1 MQITGYELF
10 EIPPRWVFLKL
21 ETSTGLLGW
30 GEPVIEGRAKTV
42 QAAVEEMLD
51 QYLIGKDPFR
61 IEDHWQALYRGGFY
75 RGGPI
80 LMSAIAGINQA
91 LWDIKGKHFGAPV
104 YELLG
109 GKSRDKVRVYKWIGG
124 DRPEDV
130 AAEAT
135 RLAEAGYT
143 ALKMDATNQTRFIE
157 TKASLDEITERIQ
170 HVRTAVDDRVDIGID
185 FRGRVSKSMAKT
197 LTNRLESVEPMFIE
211 EPVLPE
217 NIEHLPN
224 IAAQIHAPI
233 AAGERLYSRWDYKDL
248 LKTGAIDVIQPDV
261 SHAGGISEMVKLAN
275 MAESHDVAI
284 APNCPLG
291 PIALAASI
299 QVDTVVPNLLVQDQG
314 FDVHSE
320 TTSPA
325 HDLLNSNPFAFDD
338 GYLKTLDGPGLGIDV
353 ALDVVREKAEA
364 DLDWHNP
371 IWRHEDGS
379 VADW

>member
-1 MQITGYELF
+1 
-10 EIPPRWVFLKL
+10 
-21 ETSTGLLGW
+21 
-30 GEPVIEGRAKTV
+30 
-42 QAAVEEMLD
+42 MLD

-170 HVRTAVDDRVDIGID
+170 HVRTAVDDRVDLGID

-224 IAAQIHAPI
+224 IAAQTRAPI

-248 LKTGAIDVIQPDV
+248 LKTGAIDVIQRCL
-261 SHAGGISEMVKLAN
+261 SRRRY
-275 MAESHDVAI
+275 
-284 APNCPLG
+284 
-291 PIALAASI
+291 
-299 QVDTVVPNLLVQDQG
+299 
-314 FDVHSE
+314 FR
-320 TTSPA
+320 
-325 HDLLNSNPFAFDD
+325 D
-338 GYLKTLDGPGLGIDV
+338 GQTC
-353 ALDVVREKAEA
+353 
-364 DLDWHNP
+364 
-371 IWRHEDGS
+371 
-379 VADW
+379 